1 MLPCMGKEDTSQK
14 GLVIGKIDNQPGWAA
29 WGPTDLPQA
38 AMWGGGKFW
47 RPGKVQQRL
56 LL

>member
-1 MLPCMGKEDTSQK
+1 MGKGHTGRK
-14 GLVIGKIDNQPGWAA
+14 GLDIGKIDNQPGWAA

-38 AMWGGGKFW
+38 AILGGGKFW
-47 RPGKVQQRL
+47 WPGKVQQQL